1 MKHDYSSRSKA
12 REIAVS
18 TLYSLDFNGE
28 LDTYNDYSTFPGMT
42 EEEMMRLEEVEKS
55 YARLLVKG
63 TLENRKEI
71 DSIISSYS
79 INRPLE
85 KISIVDRN
93 ILRISFF
100 QLLYQKEIPSAV
112 VIDQGVKL
120 SQALSNDVSYKF
132 INGILDKFV
141 KDRKDDST
149 QE

>member
-1 MKHDYSSRSKA
+1 
-12 REIAVS
+12 
-18 TLYSLDFNGE
+18 
-28 LDTYNDYSTFPGMT
+28 MT

-55 YARLLVKG
+55 YARLLVRG

-120 SQALSNDVSYKF
+120 SQVLSNDVSYKF

-141 KDRKDDST
+141 KDRKDDSA